1 MLKVIFLAKKQKS
14 HKGENLN
21 MMKNTKSLFL
31 TLLLLLFLSACIPSM
46 DIKYDS
52 LSKSD
57 VKRGTVAVGE
67 VNNKRLK
74 EYGGRSFGLLGKL
87 RGGYGNPFDL
97 QTEEGKEIN
106 VVLREMAKSVLEHS
120 GYTTGRTD
128 KKAPRFNIDVMRFWC
143 DGYGN
148 KYTIEAEIA
157 AKLVDPLDGKVLAQR
172 EIDYERVFS
181 LSTPGKTREAF
192 DVVFNDIQKK
202 LLAFI
207 ESSEFQAAG
216 K

>member
-1 MLKVIFLAKKQKS
+1 MNVMKK
-14 HKGENLN
+14 
-21 MMKNTKSLFL
+21 TK
-31 TLLLLLFLSACIPSM
+31 LLFLAFSLFSFLIACVPSM
-46 DIKYDS
+46 DIRYDS
-52 LSKSD
+52 LAKTD
-57 VKRGTVAVGE
+57 AKRGTVAVGE

-106 VVLREMAKSVLEHS
+106 VVLKEMAKNVLEHT
-120 GYTTGRTD
+120 GYTSGRND
-128 KKAPRFNIDVMRFWC
+128 KKAPRLDIDVLNFWC

-148 KYTIEAEIA
+148 KYTIEAELA

-172 EIDYERVFS
+172 KIYFEKVFS
-181 LSTPGKTREAF
+181 LSTPGKTRDAF
-192 DVVFNDIQKK
+192 DVVFNDIQKQ
-202 LLAFI
+202 LLVFVQ
-207 ESSEFQAAG
+207 SNDFQAEV

>member
-1 MLKVIFLAKKQKS
+1 MMKKTKLFFLAF
-14 HKGENLN
+14 
-21 MMKNTKSLFL
+21 SLL
-31 TLLLLLFLSACIPSM
+31 SLLIACVPSM

-52 LSKSD
+52 LSKTD

-74 EYGGRSFGLLGKL
+74 SYGGQSFGLLGKL

-97 QTEEGKEIN
+97 QTEEGKEID
-106 VVLREMAKSVLEHS
+106 VVLREMAKNVLEHS
-120 GYTTGRTD
+120 GYTLGRTD
-128 KKAPRFNIDVMRFWC
+128 KKSPRLDIDVIRFWC

-148 KYTIEAEIA
+148 KYTIEAELA

-172 EIDYERVFS
+172 GIDFERVFS

-192 DVVFNDIQKK
+192 DVVFNDLQKQ

-207 ESSEFQAAG
+207 QSNDFQAAVE
-216 K
+216 

>member
-1 MLKVIFLAKKQKS
+1 MI
-14 HKGENLN
+14 
-21 MMKNTKSLFL
+21 KNVKFLFL
-31 TLLLLLFLSACIPSM
+31 TLSLLFFLSACIPSM
-46 DIKYDS
+46 DVKYDS

-57 VKRGTVAVGE
+57 VKRGTVAVGD

-106 VVLREMAKSVLEHS
+106 VVLKEIAKNVLEHT

-128 KKAPRFNIDVMRFWC
+128 KKAPRLDIDVLRFWC

-148 KYTIEAEIA
+148 KYTIEAEIE

-172 EIDYERVFS
+172 GIDYEKVFS

-192 DVVFNDIQKK
+192 DVVFNDLQKK

-207 ESSEFQAAG
+207 QSNEFQAAV

>member
-1 MLKVIFLAKKQKS
+1 
-14 HKGENLN
+14 
-21 MMKNTKSLFL
+21 MKNTKFLFL
-31 TLLLLLFLSACIPSM
+31 TFSLAFLLSACIPSM
-46 DIKYDS
+46 DIKYDT
-52 LSKSD
+52 LSKTD

-106 VVLREMAKSVLEHS
+106 VVLKEMAKSVLEHS
-120 GYTTGRTD
+120 GYTSGRTD
-128 KKAPRFNIDVMRFWC
+128 KKAPRLDIDVLRFWC
-143 DGYGN
+143 DGYGS
-148 KYTIEAEIA
+148 KYTIEAEIE

-172 EIDYERVFS
+172 IIDFERVFS

-202 LLAFI
+202 LLRFI
-207 ESSEFQAAG
+207 ESNDFEAAVR
-216 K
+216 

>member
-1 MLKVIFLAKKQKS
+1 MMKKTKLFFLAF
-14 HKGENLN
+14 
-21 MMKNTKSLFL
+21 SLL
-31 TLLLLLFLSACIPSM
+31 SLLIACVPSM

-52 LSKSD
+52 LAKTD

-74 EYGGRSFGLLGKL
+74 SYGGQSFGLLGKL

-106 VVLREMAKSVLEHS
+106 VVLREMAKNVLEHS
-120 GYTTGRTD
+120 GYTSGRTD
-128 KKAPRFNIDVMRFWC
+128 KKAPRLDIDVIRFWC

-148 KYTIEAEIA
+148 KYTIEAELA
-157 AKLVDPLDGKVLAQR
+157 AKLVDPLDGKVLSQKG
-172 EIDYERVFS
+172 IDFERVFS
-181 LSTPGKTREAF
+181 LSSPGKTREAF
-192 DVVFNDIQKK
+192 DVVFNDIQKQ
-202 LLAFI
+202 LLRFI
-207 ESSEFQAAG
+207 ESNDFEAVV

>member
-1 MLKVIFLAKKQKS
+1 
-14 HKGENLN
+14 
-21 MMKNTKSLFL
+21 MMKNIKLLFS
-31 TLLLLLFLSACIPSM
+31 TLPLFLFLSACIPSM
-46 DIKYDS
+46 DVKYDS

-57 VKRGTVAVGE
+57 EKRGTVAVGDI
-67 VNNKRLK
+67 NNKRFK

-106 VVLREMAKSVLEHS
+106 IVLREMAKNVLEHS
-120 GYTTGRTD
+120 GYTSGRND
-128 KKAPRFNIDVMRFWC
+128 RKAPRLDMDVIRFWC

-148 KYTIEAEIA
+148 KYTIEADIA
-157 AKLVDPLDGKVLAQR
+157 AKLVDPQDGYVLAQR
-172 EIDYERVFS
+172 EINFERVFS

-192 DVVFNDIQKK
+192 DVVFNDIQKQ
-202 LLAFI
+202 LLAFVQ
-207 ESSEFQAAG
+207 SKEFQAAV